1 MHIKTFATAFV
12 AVASLIGLSACSG
25 SDDSAA
31 AFNDADVSFAQDMI
45 PHHRQ
50 ATEMAK
56 MAADRTE
63 NEQVLEL
70 AGKIIAAQQPE
81 IDTMTGWLTSWD
93 KKVPSESDD
102 AGGMKG
108 MDHGSSSSGMPG
120 MMTEKDM
127 SALAAA
133 SDAEFDE
140 LFLTMMIT
148 HHTGAIDMAAEE
160 EDKGKYNHA
169 IDLAKK
175 IQVDQAGEID
185 TMEQLLS
192 S

>member
-70 AGKIIAAQQPE
+70 ASKIIAAQQPE
-81 IDTMTGWLTSWD
+81 IDTMTGWLKSWD

-102 AGGMKG
+102 MGG
-108 MDHGSSSSGMPG
+108 MDHGSSSSDMPG
-120 MMTEKDM
+120 MMTKEDM
-127 SALAAA
+127 SSLAAA